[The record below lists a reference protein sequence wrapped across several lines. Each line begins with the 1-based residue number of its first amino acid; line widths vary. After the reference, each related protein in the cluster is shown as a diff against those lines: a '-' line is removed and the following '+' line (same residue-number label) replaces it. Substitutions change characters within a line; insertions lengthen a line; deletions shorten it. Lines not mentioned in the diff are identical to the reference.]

1 MVLEY
6 EHLRGVNK
14 WVLVV
19 GDEKDSGFWERYDL
33 DGVLRGLRV
42 CWWR

>member
-1 MVLEY
+1 MLEY

-14 WVLVV
+14 WVLDL
-19 GDEKDSGFWERYDL
+19 GDDEISGFSERYDL
-33 DGVLRGLRV
+33 DEVLRGLRL